1 MGPLRYSAVPWMLT
15 DVDLRA
21 MGPAE
26 ICFETGHAIAMQLL
40 IPHPFGPDTSVML
53 SIATEDWRTKEV
65 KLSIGERVQDTYEP
79 AKKRT
84 TKFYPPKPETEDDSA

>member
-1 MGPLRYSAVPWMLT
+1 MASPRYSAVPWLLD

-26 ICFETGHAIAMQLL
+26 ICFESGHAIAMQLL
-40 IPHPFGPDTSVML
+40 IPNPFGPDSSVML

-65 KLSIGERVQDTYEP
+65 KLSIGEHVRQTYEP
-79 AKKRT
+79 AKKKT
-84 TKFYPPKPETEDDSA
+84 TKFYPSSPEGD